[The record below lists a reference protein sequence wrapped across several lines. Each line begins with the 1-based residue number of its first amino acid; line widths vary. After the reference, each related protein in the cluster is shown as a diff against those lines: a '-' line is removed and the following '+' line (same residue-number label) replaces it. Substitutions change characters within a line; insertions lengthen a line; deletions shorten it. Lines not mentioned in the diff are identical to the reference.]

1 MNRML
6 VLIPA
11 PNFDRQSRRSAV
23 SRCTVVPLLAATTL

>member
-11 PNFDRQSRRSAV
+11 PNFDRQSRHAAV
-23 SRCTVVPLLAATTL
+23 SWRTAVPLLTATTL